1 MLDLRDCL
9 PRLVEVEVADDHST
23 ALPGEPEGRCPAE
36 TSPAAG
42 NDDDPVVEP
51 VVPVHPRILPMTW
64 ATGRRAAPPGHP
76 SAWSP
81 GASATA
87 RRPRAGGGR
96 RRKRRCSSGWRWL
109 SLPSRR

>member
-1 MLDLRDCL
+1 MSRLTCSAERTSPHVLALRDRL
-9 PRLVEVEVADDHST
+9 PAMVEVEIADDHGP

-42 NDDDPVVEP
+42 NDDDSVVEP
-51 VVPVHPRILPMTW
+51 AVPVHQRILPMTW
-64 ATGRRAAPPGHP
+64 ATGRTAAPPGRP

-87 RRPRAGGGR
+87 
-96 RRKRRCSSGWRWL
+96 KR
-109 SLPSRR
+109 